1 MGIMSFFEMFDK
13 LDDVVYAPIS
23 AICDGFR
30 QPLKQLDASTE
41 RKKMELD
48 HKLEMEMRQIGV
60 DLEVDRMKRI
70 KEIEQWEKDQERE
83 RKVAYEKDAVA
94 IAEEKERIIE
104 QYRRNMATVAV
115 EIGEAIGEMSI
126 NLQAIAQDMIVE
138 KTKKFKDLEI
148 EALNEARQGVKEI
161 QMMFPDDEA
170 IRMEMIKPYQAMM
183 MNVVSNT
190 NAFVLDMKESMK
202 KLSENINVITDRVM
216 ANTDKYLE
224 PLCGGQL
231 NGIKKQENK
240 ELENNT
246 MGYIEG

>member
-48 HKLEMEMRQIGV
+48 HKLEMEMRQLGV
-60 DLEVDRMKRI
+60 DLEIDREKRS
-70 KEIEQWEKDQERE
+70 KEIEQW
-83 RKVAYEKDAVA
+83 
-94 IAEEKERIIE
+94 IAEQELARQQEVFTVVE
-104 QYRRNMATVAV
+104 QYRRNMATVTV

-148 EALNEARQGVKEI
+148 ETLNEARQGVKEI